1 MLSLLY
7 LSFLIRS
14 RLQLLAAMY
23 SNCVTH
29 TVLARPGVTVTPPAN
44 LWFDIRFSL
53 VRRRYEGI
61 KQIKRYQ
68 KIDNTQVRSGQGRFG
83 HAYLPS
89 PSTLLYY
96 IDSFLYTLFVDIV

>member
-1 MLSLLY
+1 M
-7 LSFLIRS
+7 
-14 RLQLLAAMY
+14 LQLLAAMY

-53 VRRRYEGI
+53 VRHWYEGI

-68 KIDNTQVRSGQGRFG
+68 KIDNAPGKVRSGSVRPRIPAFSE
-83 HAYLPS
+83 YV
-89 PSTLLYY
+89 TLLH
-96 IDSFLYTLFVDIV
+96 